1 MKRMTTVR
9 TAVSIAAAG
18 TALGVAGLVLLA
30 GPAGAGEP
38 PPALPQISAE
48 DLVSSVLDTEI
59 PAFAGSVTVDNNLGL
74 PIPVPGMPGGDSP
87 AQVYSAGDGRAR
99 LSLPSSTGERTV
111 VNDGSTVWIWDSADR
126 SVRKLPHDRADGP
139 TAEGRLADPTG
150 SAASLLSAMR
160 EDSTVTVDGT
170 ARVAGRPVYQLV
182 LTPKPTE
189 KTLLREIRIAVDSDL
204 RVPLELSV
212 LANGQA
218 DPALRIGFTEF
229 TPGAQDDGLFGF
241 TPPAGATVTEGDDK
255 ATTPPSEATRRDWL
269 SAVQP
274 QVIGSGWDSVLAGKL
289 PAGLLNGTA
298 TGTATGDGSAIG
310 RRGAAFT
317 PRALLD
323 QFGTKVSGPYGDGWL
338 ISTSV
343 GGALVTSDGRVA
355 VGAVPEQVL
364 ADAVGQVK

>member
-18 TALGVAGLVLLA
+18 TAVGVAGLVLLA

-48 DLVSSVLDTEI
+48 ELVSSVLDTTI

-74 PIPVPGMPGGDSP
+74 PIPVPGLPSGDSP
-87 AQVYSAGDGRAR
+87 AKVYSAGDGRAR

-111 VNDGSTVWIWDSADR
+111 VNDGSTVWIWDSADK
-126 SVRKLPHDRADGP
+126 SVRKLSHDKADTP

-150 SAASLLSAMR
+150 SAASLVSAMR
-160 EDSTVTVDGT
+160 ADSTVTVDGT

-189 KTLLREIRIAVDSDL
+189 KTLLREIRVAVDSEL

-241 TPPAGATVTEGDDK
+241 TPPAGATVTEGDKAKAPSK
-255 ATTPPSEATRRDWL
+255 ATQRDWL
-269 SAVQP
+269 SAVAP
-274 QVIGSGWDSVLAGKL
+274 QVIGSGWDTVLAGKL
-289 PAGLLNGTA
+289 PAGLLDGTV
-298 TGTATGDGSAIG
+298 GGDGATTG
-310 RRGAAFT
+310 RRGPALA

-323 QFGTKVSGPYGDGWL
+323 QFGKKVSGSYGDGWL

>member
-18 TALGVAGLVLLA
+18 TAVGVAGLVLLA

-38 PPALPQISAE
+38 PPVLPQISAE
-48 DLVSSVLDTEI
+48 ELVSSVLDTEI
-59 PAFAGSVTVDNNLGL
+59 PAFAGSVTVNNNLGL
-74 PIPVPGMPGGDSP
+74 PIQVPGLPSDDSP
-87 AQVYSAGDGRAR
+87 AKVYSAGDGRAR
-99 LSLPSSTGERTV
+99 LSLPSGTGERTV
-111 VNDGSTVWIWDSADR
+111 VNDGSTVWIWDSADK
-126 SVRKLPHDRADGP
+126 SVRKLSHDQADKP
-139 TAEGRLADPTG
+139 TTEGRLADPTG
-150 SAASLLSAMR
+150 SAASLISAMR
-160 EDSTVTVDGT
+160 QDSTVTVDGT
-170 ARVAGRPVYQLV
+170 ARIAGRSVYQLV

-189 KTLLREIRIAVDSDL
+189 KTLLREIRVAVDSEL

-229 TPGAQDDGLFGF
+229 TPGAQDDGLFSF
-241 TPPAGATVTEGDDK
+241 TPPAGATVTEGDKEKVPSK
-255 ATTPPSEATRRDWL
+255 ATQRDWL

-274 QVIGSGWDSVLAGKL
+274 QVIGTGWDTVLAGKL
-289 PAGLLNGTA
+289 PAGLL
-298 TGTATGDGSAIG
+298 TGTATGDATGK
-310 RRGAAFT
+310 RGAAFT
-317 PRALLD
+317 PKALLD
-323 QFGTKVSGPYGDGWL
+323 QFGKKVSGSYGDGWL